1 MTTIALIIIGI
12 FTAIL
17 VIWALYVLF
26 TILSKK
32 SSGNNSNGNNPKNLN
47 GYMKELVFEK
57 SKTPVLVSPYIELLK
72 KSSGD
77 ELFDSISKK
86 ISEEESIELCR
97 IPKDSTVRNMVD
109 NYLIYTIK
117 SKIDLSSPSSFNN
130 NKALVY
136 LSKFTQDLSG
146 SINRLPD
153 WIDDNQRVFESIDQ
167 RVSHQMDHIF
177 MSLFLIQHFPTLKG
191 RIMDSIRDHPEYQ
204 QCYEI
209 VKPLLKDLPQI
220 PISTNDY
227 EDVMHHYMRSKI

>member
-1 MTTIALIIIGI
+1 M
-12 FTAIL
+12 
-17 VIWALYVLF
+17 IWALYVLF

-32 SSGNNSNGNNPKNLN
+32 SSGNNSNGNNPNGNNSNGNDSKNLN
-47 GYMKELVFEK
+47 GYMKELVH
-57 SKTPVLVSPYIELLK
+57 PYIELLK

-77 ELFDSISKK
+77 ELFDNISKK

-153 WIDDNQRVFESIDQ
+153 WIDDNQRVFESLDK

-191 RIMDSIRDHPEYQ
+191 RVMDSIRDHPEYQ

-209 VKPLLKDLPQI
+209 IKPLLVGLPQI
-220 PISTNDY
+220 PLDSSDY
-227 EDVMHHYMRSKI
+227 EDVMYHYMRSKI